1 MKPPSKPFFV
11 EVRRSRSVPTSTPA
25 PQRPAPAWEETAESA
40 GTRSRAWQHAE
51 QFFQPRSTDPV
62 PEAKAEPVE
71 AARIL
76 VATVDNGAA
85 VDSEPAAA
93 PPSRVEAG
101 DGAEVETGTKVQT
114 GAKRGRKAAKP
125 LQPKILEATTLEATT
140 LQVAEP
146 AVESPP
152 RRRRQAPP
160 AQREAAK
167 APLLARE
174 TFTPS
179 PARATAVEEAD
190 SDRRKPLSAQDARS
204 VAKPGDRWTCRLR
217 HVRRNLGSGRLGQP
231 RA

>member
-1 MKPPSKPFFV
+1 M
-11 EVRRSRSVPTSTPA
+11 
-25 PQRPAPAWEETAESA
+25 
-40 GTRSRAWQHAE
+40 
-51 QFFQPRSTDPV
+51 
-62 PEAKAEPVE
+62 
-71 AARIL
+71 
-76 VATVDNGAA
+76 ATVDNSAA

-101 DGAEVETGTKVQT
+101 DGAEVKAEVETGTKVQT

-125 LQPKILEATTLEATT
+125 LQATTLEATT
-140 LQVAEP
+140 LQAAEP

-179 PARATAVEEAD
+179 PARAIAVEEAD